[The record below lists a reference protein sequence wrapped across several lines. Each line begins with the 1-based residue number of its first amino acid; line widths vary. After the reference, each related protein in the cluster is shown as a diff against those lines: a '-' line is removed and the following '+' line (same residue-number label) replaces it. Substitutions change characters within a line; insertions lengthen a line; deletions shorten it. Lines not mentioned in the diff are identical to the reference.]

1 MKTGGGGGG
10 GGGGNF
16 LGDLIGSIG
25 SIFSGGSSNNSR
37 SSPSTSGSSSG
48 GGILSGITKA
58 VGSIFGGGSSSGGG
72 GILETI
78 GGGIKSLF
86 SGFFANGGMIPQGRF
101 GIAGEAG
108 PELIGGPASVT
119 PMGTNVTYNINAV
132 DAASFKAMIARDPSF
147 LFAVSE
153 QGRRSLPGGR

>member
-1 MKTGGGGGG
+1 MGSGGGGGIG
-10 GGGGNF
+10 GF
-16 LGDLIGSIG
+16 LGSIG
-25 SIFSGGSSNNSR
+25 SGISKAVGGITGAIGGLFGGGSTASGG
-37 SSPSTSGSSSG
+37 GIGGG
-48 GGILSGITKA
+48 GGILSGI
-58 VGSIFGGGSSSGGG
+58 SD
-72 GILETI
+72 
-78 GGGIKSLF
+78 LF

-119 PMGTNVTYNINAV
+119 PMSGTTVTYNIQAT
-132 DAASFKAMIARDPSF
+132 DAASFRAMIARDPSF